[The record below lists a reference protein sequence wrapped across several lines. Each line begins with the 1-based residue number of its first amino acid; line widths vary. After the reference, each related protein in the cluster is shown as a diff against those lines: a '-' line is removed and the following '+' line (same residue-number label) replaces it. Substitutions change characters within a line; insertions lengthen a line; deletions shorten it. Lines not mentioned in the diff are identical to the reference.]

1 MVSKLIKIGVRII
14 FIGLLYKINQLRYLF
29 LFALLFLILQIHI
42 PFLQQPL
49 PYGMP
54 ISLRSPID
62 ITFIGFFFLAVGL
75 RRKESL
81 T

>member
-1 MVSKLIKIGVRII
+1 ME
-14 FIGLLYKINQLRYLF
+14 LLYKINQLRYLF

-54 ISLRSPID
+54 ISLEAHNSGL
-62 ITFIGFFFLAVGL
+62 FLIGIVLISFLYLLVSFQIKIINL
-75 RRKESL
+75 SQ
-81 T
+81 